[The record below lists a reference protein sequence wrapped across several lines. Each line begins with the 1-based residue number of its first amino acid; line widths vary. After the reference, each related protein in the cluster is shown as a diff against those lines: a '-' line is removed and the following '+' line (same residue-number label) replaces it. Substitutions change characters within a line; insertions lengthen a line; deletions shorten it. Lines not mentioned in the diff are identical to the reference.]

1 MDKILKA
8 FVDLIYG
15 TNFKRKRFESQNN
28 EKVIAADASKGI
40 ITKQNSDITR
50 GADWI
55 VSQRAVIL
63 LTEKRVVCGKWQIPI
78 DNISNAT
85 LVKIKSLLG
94 GGQVLKIDT
103 KDNESYQFGMQVNDD
118 WINQKALNLTVENG
132 KVKASTFSWII
143 RIVAVGYL
151 IYLLLQKLGI
161 VVN

>member
-15 TNFKRKRFESQNN
+15 TNSKRKKFESQNN
-28 EKVIAADASKGI
+28 ENVLAADASKGI
-40 ITKQNSDITR
+40 ITKQNNDITR

-63 LTEKRVVCGKWQIPI
+63 LTERQVVCGKWQIPI

-85 LVKIKSLLG
+85 LVRIKSLFG

-103 KDNESYQFGMQVNDD
+103 KDNESYQFGMQVNDE
-118 WINQKALNLTVENG
+118 WIKQNTLILTVENG
-132 KVKASTFSWII
+132 KVKTSTFSWII
-143 RIVAVGYL
+143 RIAAVGCL
-151 IYLLLQKLGI
+151 IYLLLQKFGI
-161 VVN
+161 IAN

>member
-1 MDKILKA
+1 MDKVLKA

-15 TNFKRKRFESQNN
+15 TNSTRKRFGSQNK
-28 EKVIAADASKGI
+28 ERVIAADASKGI
-40 ITKQNSDITR
+40 ITKQNNDITR

-63 LTEKRVVCGKWQIPI
+63 LTEKQIVCGKWQIPI
-78 DNISNAT
+78 DNISKAT

-103 KDNESYQFGMQVNDD
+103 KNNESYQFGMQANDE
-118 WINQKALNLTVENG
+118 WINQNILELTVENG
-132 KVKASTFSWII
+132 KVKTSTFSWII
-143 RIVAVGYL
+143 RIVAGGYL

-161 VVN
+161 IAN

>member
-8 FVDLIYG
+8 LVDLIYG
-15 TNFKRKRFESQNN
+15 TNSKRKRFESQAN

-40 ITKQNSDITR
+40 ITKQNNDITR

-55 VSQRAVIL
+55 VSQRAVIM
-63 LTEKRVVCGKWQIPI
+63 LTEKLIVCGKWQIPI

-85 LVKIKSLLG
+85 LVKIKSLFG

-103 KDNESYQFGMQVNDD
+103 KDNESYQFGMQVNDE
-118 WINQKALNLTVENG
+118 WINQNTLNLTVENG
-132 KVKASTFSWII
+132 KVKTSPFSWVI

-161 VVN
+161 VA

>member
-8 FVDLIYG
+8 LVDLIYR
-15 TNFKRKRFESQNN
+15 TNSKRKRFESQNN
-28 EKVIAADASKGI
+28 ENVLVADASKGI
-40 ITKQNSDITR
+40 ITKQNNEITR

-55 VSQRAVIL
+55 VSQRSVIL
-63 LTEKRVVCGKWQIPI
+63 LTDKQIVCGKWQIPI

-103 KDNESYQFGMQVNDD
+103 NDNESYQFGMQVNDE
-118 WINQKALNLTVENG
+118 WINQNVLNLTVENG
-132 KVKASTFSWII
+132 KVKTSTFSWII

-161 VVN
+161 LAN

>member
-8 FVDLIYG
+8 LVDLIYG
-15 TNFKRKRFESQNN
+15 TSSKRKRFESQNN
-28 EKVIAADASKGI
+28 ENVIASDASKGI
-40 ITKQNSDITR
+40 ITKQNKDITR

-63 LTEKRVVCGKWQIPI
+63 LTEKQIVCGKWQIPI

-85 LVKIKSLLG
+85 LVKIKSLFG

-103 KDNESYQFGMQVNDD
+103 KDNESYQFGMQVNDE
-118 WINQKALNLTVENG
+118 WINQNILNLTVENG
-132 KVKASTFSWII
+132 KIKTSPFSWII

-161 VVN
+161 LAI

>member
-1 MDKILKA
+1 MDKNLKA

-15 TNFKRKRFESQNN
+15 TNSKRKRFESQNN

-40 ITKQNSDITR
+40 ITKQNNDITR

-78 DNISNAT
+78 DKISNAT

-94 GGQVLKIDT
+94 SGQVLKIDT
-103 KDNESYQFGMQVNDD
+103 KDNESYQFGMQVNDE
-118 WINQKALNLTVENG
+118 WINQKALNVTVENG
-132 KVKASTFSWII
+132 KVKTSTFSWII

>member
-15 TNFKRKRFESQNN
+15 TNSKRKRFESQNN

-40 ITKQNSDITR
+40 ITKQNNDITR

-78 DNISNAT
+78 DKISNAT

-94 GGQVLKIDT
+94 SGQVLKIDT
-103 KDNESYQFGMQVNDD
+103 KDNESYQFGMQVNDE
-118 WINQKALNLTVENG
+118 WINQKALNVTVENG
-132 KVKASTFSWII
+132 KVKTSTFSWII